1 MFSFLYLETQLVLNG
16 YDYTDTKDMTQF
28 YYDHKHLYN
37 KANSSQ

>member
-1 MFSFLYLETQLVLNG
+1 MLTSQLVLNG

-28 YYDHKHLYN
+28 YYDHKHLY